1 MSYLKRINEMKKIM
15 IKRNI
20 DAIVL
25 WLPENILS
33 FTGHWPITAPSTLV
47 ITANS
52 EPVLIVPES
61 EYEYAVNYSS
71 VKYIRK
77 YPLENLKNLWN
88 PLSEIRKALA
98 DIELKKEPIIGVE
111 LSQNKSSITN
121 VVIELS
127 YPSKINFEL
136 LKNIW
141 KNPKIVDI
149 TNIIYDARKVK
160 IEEEIKRIKIA
171 SKLTAMALEETRE
184 FLKDGIR
191 ENELASIFE
200 KKVQSEGIG
209 FMGIKRARG
218 FAFVM
223 SGSNTS
229 RAWYPFN
236 ISTNKRIRNGDV
248 ILLELNVYAEGYW
261 ADVTRTWYLGS
272 PTQEIKDMHEA
283 LIAAQD
289 EVYRKFREGLKACEV
304 DMLARRVIK
313 DKGFGDL
320 FPHRLGHG
328 VGARLHELPD
338 IHPASNEVLIA
349 GMVHTVE
356 PGLYTKKFGLR
367 LEDVILDMNIGITN
381 LTQIPKDL

>member
-1 MSYLKRINEMKKIM
+1 MSYLKRINKIKSTM
-15 IKRNI
+15 IKRSI

-47 ITANS
+47 ITTNS
-52 EPVLIVPES
+52 DPLLIIPES
-61 EYEYAVNYSS
+61 EYKYAVKHSS
-71 VKYIRK
+71 VKNIRK
-77 YPLENLKNLWN
+77 YPLENLKNIWN
-88 PLSEIRKALA
+88 PLGEIRKVLA
-98 DIELKKEPIIGVE
+98 EIELKKEPVIGVE

-141 KNPKIVDI
+141 KNSKIVDV
-149 TNIIYDARKVK
+149 TDIIHDIRKVK
-160 IEEEIKRIKIA
+160 IEEEIKRIEIA
-171 SKLTAMALEETRE
+171 NKLVAIALEETRE
-184 FLKDGIR
+184 SLKDGMR
-191 ENELASIFE
+191 ESELASIFE
-200 KKVQSEGIG
+200 KKVQSEGVG
-209 FMGIKRARG
+209 FMGIERARG

-223 SGSNTS
+223 SGFNTS

-236 ISTNKRIRNGDV
+236 ISTNKRIRKGDIV
-248 ILLELNVYAEGYW
+248 LLELNVYAEGYW

-283 LIAAQD
+283 IIAAQE
-289 EVYRKFREGLKACEV
+289 EVYRKFREGSKACEV
-304 DMLARRVIK
+304 DMLARNVIR
-313 DKGFGDL
+313 DKGFEEL

-328 VGARLHELPD
+328 IGTRLHEPPD
-338 IHPASNEVLIA
+338 IHPASNEVLTA

-356 PGLYTKKFGLR
+356 PGLYTKDFGIR
-367 LEDVILDMNIGITN
+367 LEDVVLDMNIGIKN